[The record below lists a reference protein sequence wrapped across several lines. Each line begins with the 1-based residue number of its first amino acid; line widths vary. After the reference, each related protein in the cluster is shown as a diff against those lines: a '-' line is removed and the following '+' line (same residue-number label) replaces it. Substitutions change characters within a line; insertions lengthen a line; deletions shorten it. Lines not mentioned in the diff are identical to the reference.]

1 MENKHVPLISKFVV
15 FIYIIYLQLYE
26 NSHHLVSSLIHS
38 IIRLFN
44 FTNLVN
50 VKLYITVVLIWISR
64 VTNEFESLFKWLW
77 TICIFSSVECLFV
90 CCAVFFFYWV
100 VYHFDDL
107 ENFFMYSGYQTIVA
121 FICCIHRLPGCG
133 LSFQIIVSLCRS

>member
-77 TICIFSSVECLFV
+77 TICIFSSMECLFV
-90 CCAVFFFYWV
+90 CCAIFFSIELFIILMIWRTFSCILDTKPLLLLYVAYIGFQV
-100 VYHFDDL
+100 VAYLFKL
-107 ENFFMYSGYQTIVA
+107 
-121 FICCIHRLPGCG
+121 
-133 LSFQIIVSLCRS
+133 